1 MSTVAELDPLL
12 QSLPLLKPPG
22 VSKGKIAAITTL
34 CIQCVQSDAV
44 IIQRIYTHFKRTPS
58 THKLGVLYV
67 VDSIIRQWI
76 EKARHAGQDL
86 SSSGTADGT
95 FASGVQKITELMPI
109 LVNDTIKS
117 APEDQKTPA
126 GSPPPELL
134 ASLGLVQTK
143 GQTQQHFQPPP
154 EQQQPFRADQSTG
167 QPAGG
172 ASSILAALATMGRNP
187 STPQPPSVPTHN
199 SPGLISELQESYQT
213 DPQQSSRH
221 KVAPPQGAFQHS
233 VALPANQVQS
243 VPTYVSTYAP
253 PLMPPAGIAVSTHFP
268 NMVGGSLQNS
278 SHVVASPDPLAALGS
293 LIPPEVR
300 NNLEALAQQ
309 VQLLQGLQQAG
320 IPYHQ
325 WGEVLKALGPPQL
338 ATAAPQAPV
347 EPGRSEPQAAGVAP
361 PDQGAYS
368 GVQSEQQR
376 QRDRSRSPD
385 SRRDRHAPA
394 TNRRPS
400 PVYGEYR
407 APSSGGNN
415 QTDSPDRDGRGR
427 GPGRG
432 TTNEYRQR
440 SPLNRQF
447 SPAIPP
453 GTVSKW
459 TDYDPSLLPNSIR
472 VLSRTLF
479 VGGANGTEAEL
490 RQILS
495 RFGQVQTCI
504 VNRDKR
510 HAFVKMVSREDAVAA
525 KAGMEGLKDP
535 DMLSKARQVGPD
547 LSVLYAPHSRIIRQV
562 KWGVGYGPRECCDY
576 NTGIS
581 VIPIDAL
588 TQADI
593 KWMHSAPYGGC
604 GEDKKLEPGLVVEE
618 PDIEIGHGVSSKAI
632 SRRVNQF
639 DNPGKR
645 GGPRGGR
652 GGFDG
657 GSRFRQPEPRNHSPR
672 PNVNTQNTLGVPPP
686 VPGFGFQFDLG
697 NGRPTYG

>member
-1 MSTVAELDPLL
+1 
-12 QSLPLLKPPG
+12 
-22 VSKGKIAAITTL
+22 
-34 CIQCVQSDAV
+34 
-44 IIQRIYTHFKRTPS
+44 
-58 THKLGVLYV
+58 
-67 VDSIIRQWI
+67 
-76 EKARHAGQDL
+76 
-86 SSSGTADGT
+86 
-95 FASGVQKITELMPI
+95 
-109 LVNDTIKS
+109 
-117 APEDQKTPA
+117 
-126 GSPPPELL
+126 
-134 ASLGLVQTK
+134 
-143 GQTQQHFQPPP
+143 
-154 EQQQPFRADQSTG
+154 
-167 QPAGG
+167 
-172 ASSILAALATMGRNP
+172 
-187 STPQPPSVPTHN
+187 HN
-199 SPGLISELQESYQT
+199 
-213 DPQQSSRH
+213 
-221 KVAPPQGAFQHS
+221 VAPPQGAFQHS

-243 VPTYVSTYAP
+243 VPTYVPTYVP
-253 PLMPPAGIAVSTHFP
+253 PLMPPAGVAVSTRLP
-268 NMVGGSLQNS
+268 NTVGGSLQNS

-293 LIPPEVR
+293 LIPPE
-300 NNLEALAQQ
+300 
-309 VQLLQGLQQAG
+309 QAG

-338 ATAAPQAPV
+338 ATAAPQAPI
-347 EPGRSEPQAAGVAP
+347 EPGRSELQAAGVAP
-361 PDQGAYS
+361 PDHGVYS

-376 QRDRSRSPD
+376 QRRRSRSPD

-400 PVYGEYR
+400 PVYGEYK
-407 APSSGGNN
+407 APSGGGNN

-427 GPGRG
+427 GAGHGP
-432 TTNEYRQR
+432 TNEYRQR

-447 SPAIPP
+447 SPAVPP

-495 RFGQVQTCI
+495 RFGLVQTCI

-510 HAFVKMVSREDAVAA
+510 HAFVKMVCRDDAVAA

-535 DMLSKARQVGPD
+535 DMLNKA
-547 LSVLYAPHSRIIRQV
+547 RQV

-581 VIPIDAL
+581 VIPVDAL

-645 GGPRGGR
+645 GGFRGGR
-652 GGFDG
+652 GGIDG
-657 GSRFRQPEPRNHSPR
+657 GSRLRQPEPRNHSPR